1 MELDDTTVL
10 ARSAGLTWI
19 RNKEGIVFEKGFA
32 LNDAAAAFFLAI
44 DGRRSVRTICDQ
56 LVLEYEIEHDELSQ
70 DMLDLARDMI
80 EDGLLAVVPS

>member
-1 MELDDTTVL
+1 MELDDATVL

>member
-1 MELDDTTVL
+1 MALDDNLVL

-44 DGRRSVRTICDQ
+44 DGKRSVRTICEQ
-56 LVLEYEIEHDELSQ
+56 LQSHYEVEYDELST
-70 DMLDLARDMI
+70 DMLGLAHDMI
-80 EDGLLAVVPS
+80 DSGLLAVVRS

>member
-1 MELDDTTVL
+1 MKLDDATVL

-44 DGRRSVRTICDQ
+44 DGKRSVGTICNQ
-56 LVLEYEIEHDELSQ
+56 LELEYEVEGEELGE

-80 EDGLLAVVPS
+80 EDGLLAVVAS